1 MLIQPVQP
9 TPDPCRNAKGYD
21 VAEIFRSKLT
31 HVSPVWLQLREET
44 GSLAV
49 TGQHDIDKGWVQRM
63 RKPPLKVSPAQQM
76 TACSLG
82 LQRCGPAGGSAAQ
95 VLCELPPS
103 NCTWL
108 IPGEPA

>member
-21 VAEIFRSKLT
+21 VAETFRSKLT

-49 TGQHDIDKGWVQRM
+49 TGQHDIDKGWVQRL

-76 TACSLG
+76 TACSLWV
-82 LQRCGPAGGSAAQ
+82 AA
-95 VLCELPPS
+95 LWPS
-103 NCTWL
+103 SW
-108 IPGEPA
+108 